1 MMNSASTTFRN
12 WGGRQA
18 TSSKTLGLS
27 EKKRSSTGAGGMSG
41 RCWQEQGCWQSIESM
56 WPGAFPGKGDCHGR
70 LDERNGNES
79 VRSINDYGVHTYR
92 VGLSHGWTYLSI
104 PLFAVVARCLGGQV
118 PMLS

>member
-1 MMNSASTTFRN
+1 
-12 WGGRQA
+12 
-18 TSSKTLGLS
+18 
-27 EKKRSSTGAGGMSG
+27 MSG

-92 VGLSHGWTYLSI
+92 VGVSHGWTYLSI

-118 PMLS
+118 PMLSRRRETAANTGSTENGYAACVPKFA